1 MDFTVLQFVPPFL
14 RAATPPGNNTCFFSL
29 LLALIVASH
38 CAKPTT
44 PQRAVAPHRRYR
56 GKARR
61 AGGPEGRR
69 NERRY
74 EVAEQEVGGCKE
86 RRYEVAKTG
95 RCEKRHPA
103 RHDKR
108 RQSKRGGGFAQIGAR
123 RQETARN
130 PAPFSCRVLALSLWC
145 PAFSYRAVLALSRF
159 LPSLGFL
166 AVERVLPSS
175 AKGKPTP
182 PSSCPLHTT
191 PS

>member
-130 PAPFSCRVLALSLWC
+130 RAKPRPLLLSCRACCLHFCS
-145 PAFSYRAVLALSRF
+145 AFVVPCLLLLCLCVFVF
-159 LPSLGFL
+159 LPS
-166 AVERVLPSS
+166 
-175 AKGKPTP
+175 
-182 PSSCPLHTT
+182 
-191 PS
+191 